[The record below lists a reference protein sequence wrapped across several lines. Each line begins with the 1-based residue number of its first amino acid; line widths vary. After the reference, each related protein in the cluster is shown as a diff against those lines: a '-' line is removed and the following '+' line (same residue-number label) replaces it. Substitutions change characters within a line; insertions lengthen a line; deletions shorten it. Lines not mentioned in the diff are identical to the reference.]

1 MRFINP
7 TYLLN
12 VKRPC
17 NYCEVAFFYAFA
29 KACIPSPMLNSK
41 VKSFNK
47 NGLYQRHKLK
57 SILRLM

>member
-1 MRFINP
+1 MRS
-7 TYLLN
+7 L
-12 VKRPC
+12 
-17 NYCEVAFFYAFA
+17 FFYAFA